1 MFERN
6 IGPGLRVLKYQV
18 AYYLQLSVLPLKV
31 VGGLAVLG
39 GNILFNENS
48 HDPEGFSGALHL
60 SSFGQI
66 KLQRGTNITFTNN
79 SGM

>member
-1 MFERN
+1 MHIITIHTIYNLTFVTVMMLYMYILE
-6 IGPGLRVLKYQV
+6 L
-18 AYYLQLSVLPLKV
+18 LKV

-39 GNILFNENS
+39 GNILFSENS
-48 HDPEGFSGALHL
+48 HNPEGFSGALHL

>member
-1 MFERN
+1 M
-6 IGPGLRVLKYQV
+6 
-18 AYYLQLSVLPLKV
+18 

-39 GNILFNENS
+39 GNILFSENS

-66 KLQRGTNITFTNN
+66 TLQKGTNITFTNN

>member
-1 MFERN
+1 MMMM
-6 IGPGLRVLKYQV
+6 
-18 AYYLQLSVLPLKV
+18 LKV

-39 GNILFNENS
+39 GNILFSENS

-66 KLQRGTNITFTNN
+66 SLQKGTNITFTNN